1 MALDAVQ
8 QQFAAVGELPYNIDQ
23 AALSAISGTLYGSA
37 SDYVV
42 CYEYDDTADTYTYTL
57 YSGVASVTGDIVSF
71 TRGDVYTWVYTVSS
85 VPVSSSQSV
94 SGSFSGSAV
103 GQSPAS
109 LQGSF
114 NGTVPRVDYRYTVVS
129 DCDYG
134 RIDDTLYPDTD
145 TIIYG
150 SMGFLPHLERGL
162 SYADIG
168 QAVALPV
175 VFGVF
180 CSVFATQILRKFG

>member
-8 QQFAAVGELPYNIDQ
+8 QEFVSVGELPYNIDH
-23 AALSAISGTLYGSA
+23 AALFAVCGTLYGSA

-42 CYEYDDTADTYTYTL
+42 CYDYDDIAHTYTYTL
-57 YSGVASVTGDIVSF
+57 YTGVSSVTGDIISF
-71 TRGDVYTWVYTVSS
+71 SRGDVYTWRYTVSS
-85 VPVSSSQSV
+85 VPVSTSENV

-103 GQSPAS
+103 GQNPAALHGTFS
-109 LQGSF
+109 GS
-114 NGTVPRVDYRYTVVS
+114 VPRVEYRYTVVS
-129 DCDYG
+129 DCDYS
-134 RIDDTLYPDTD
+134 RIDDTQYPDTD

-150 SMGFLPHLERGL
+150 SMPFLPHLERGL

>member
-8 QQFAAVGELPYNIDQ
+8 QQFAAVGELPYNIDS
-23 AALSAISGTLYGSA
+23 AALSAVRGTLYGSS
-37 SDYVV
+37 SDYVL
-42 CYEYDDTADTYTYTL
+42 CYEYDDTSHTYTYTL
-57 YSGVASVTGDIVSF
+57 YSGIASVTGDIVSF
-71 TRGDVYTWVYTVSS
+71 SRGDVYTWRYTVSS
-85 VPVSSSQSV
+85 VPVSANQSV

-103 GQSPAS
+103 GQSPAA

-114 NGTVPRVDYRYTVVS
+114 NGTVPHVDYRYTVVS
-129 DCDYG
+129 DCDYS
-134 RIDDTLYPDTD
+134 RIESTEYPDTD
-145 TIIYG
+145 AIIYG

-180 CSVFATQILRKFG
+180 CSVFATQILRRFG

>member
-8 QQFAAVGELPYNIDQ
+8 QQFAAVGELPYNIDD
-23 AALSAISGTLYGSA
+23 AALSAVCGTLYGSA
-37 SDYVV
+37 SDYVL
-42 CYEYDDTADTYTYTL
+42 CYSYDDTAHTYIYTL

-71 TRGDVYTWVYTVSS
+71 TRGDVYTWRYTVSS
-85 VPVSSSQSV
+85 VPVSVSESV

-103 GQSPAS
+103 GQSPAA

-129 DCDYG
+129 DCDYS
-134 RIDDTLYPDTD
+134 RIDDTVYPDTNAM
-145 TIIYG
+145 IYG
-150 SMGFLPHLERGL
+150 SMVFLPHLERGY
-162 SYADIG
+162 SYAAIG
-168 QAVALPV
+168 SAVALPV
-175 VFGVF
+175 LLGAI